1 LAPHSDDEL
10 EAEDDDDLRG
20 DAAGLFGIDLGDGTV
35 DSQPIEIDGDDDD
48 GGVDA
53 STDIMVPQPPLVRRF
68 LLFGNTFMRSRRI
81 KSELLPSVSTVIR
94 GTLLDLL
101 LALAI

>member
-1 LAPHSDDEL
+1 
-10 EAEDDDDLRG
+10 
-20 DAAGLFGIDLGDGTV
+20 
-35 DSQPIEIDGDDDD
+35 
-48 GGVDA
+48 
-53 STDIMVPQPPLVRRF
+53 MVPQPPLVRRF